1 MEGEKLRSIGSGRGG
16 VLFFL
21 FCVLAGPC
29 KIILSKVMRNV
40 FETRFRLQFKD
51 DYCRSILLVSQEARL
66 LR

>member
-1 MEGEKLRSIGSGRGG
+1 MF
-16 VLFFL
+16 FFL

>member
-1 MEGEKLRSIGSGRGG
+1 M
-16 VLFFL
+16 FFF

-51 DYCRSILLVSQEARL
+51 DRVSCWFHR
-66 LR
+66 RRDD